1 MDIATNDNNIT
12 LNAMT
17 IENLFNSTLEKIAE
31 NSAKIINNSVS
42 IEANEE
48 RIKNNTNKIDY
59 NSNLG
64 NSCFLNLDNFFFIL
78 GGNVIF
84 PSQKKYSKKLYLLFI
99 SMKTV
104 FSASQPS

>member
-31 NSAKIINNSVS
+31 NSARITNNSVS

-48 RIKNNTNKIDY
+48 RIKNNTDKIDY

-64 NSCFLNLDNFFFIL
+64 NACFINLDNFFHL
-78 GGNVIF
+78 GKKCYFSKPKKNIAKNCAYCS
-84 PSQKKYSKKLYLLFI
+84 SQ
-99 SMKTV
+99 
-104 FSASQPS
+104 